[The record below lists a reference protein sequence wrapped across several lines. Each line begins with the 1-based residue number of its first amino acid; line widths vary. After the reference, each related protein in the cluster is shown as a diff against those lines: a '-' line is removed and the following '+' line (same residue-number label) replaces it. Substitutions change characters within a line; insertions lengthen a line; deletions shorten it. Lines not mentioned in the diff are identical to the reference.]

1 MAQVTAYREDIIT
14 YLKRLIQD
22 GLPSD
27 LTVTETANIYQ
38 GKGVYR
44 HGPALPKLA
53 QDCNLV
59 PQQPTGAGLTLFTTH
74 WSEWSF
80 GIPEVSSPKGSSGI
94 YNGSHASIMLLDF
107 EFSAP
112 WQHRQGAAH
121 IYVTIENRTTSIHGT
136 GLKRKILAIEPSAR
150 TGGRLIPGTDSE
162 MGKTKLGVA
171 SSIGAGLSG
180 SFSAGPNSPATLIS
194 EYVTTTSDQK
204 CLAVW
209 SFVVNANNQPTFPPR
224 VRVGMIVQHQGTRGF
239 FFNVET
245 KASNRSI
252 LTRLLPSGAFN
263 GGGKMYCKGVDSDR
277 ILSLQELRDFVKRG
291 NMRSRT

>member
-1 MAQVTAYREDIIT
+1 MARVENTVNKIYAKLLQNDAYMGKARQSSISVASTESVLSLVHTNEDDAWELLKRELLAENISTAQVTAFREDIIA

-44 HGPALPKLA
+44 LGPALPELA

-59 PQQPTGAGLTLFTTH
+59 PQQPTGAGLTLLTTH

-107 EFSAP
+107 KFSAP
-112 WQHRQGAAH
+112 WQHRHGVAH
-121 IYVTIENRTTSIHGT
+121 VYVTIENRTTLIHGT

-150 TGGRLIPGTDSE
+150 TGGHLIPGSDSE
-162 MGKTKLGVA
+162 MGKLNWV
-171 SSIGAGLSG
+171 SL
-180 SFSAGPNSPATLIS
+180 PVL
-194 EYVTTTSDQK
+194 
-204 CLAVW
+204 
-209 SFVVNANNQPTFPPR
+209 
-224 VRVGMIVQHQGTRGF
+224 VQVFR
-239 FFNVET
+239 
-245 KASNRSI
+245 
-252 LTRLLPSGAFN
+252 GAF
-263 GGGKMYCKGVDSDR
+263 
-277 ILSLQELRDFVKRG
+277 QRDQTR
-291 NMRSRT
+291 RPH